1 MVVVLMRILF
11 AISFI
16 FSLGLVTPTQAELVI
31 DNQPTRVGGLFS
43 DTEFV
48 DDFNQ
53 ELFQRVADDLTL
65 AEPAVI
71 RRAGF
76 WGFYNL
82 NNPPATETI
91 RMRFYGARPG
101 DGLPDESN
109 IVYEESF
116 LNPSRTATGHI
127 VFVGIGPLEYFYEVD
142 MSSPVSLAADTPYWL
157 EIAQIGDIDT
167 AFRWEFSG
175 LGSIGLA
182 AVNTNVPD
190 WQLTNFDADNA
201 YQLSTIPEPTTASML
216 AMGILHMVLRR
227 GGKGGRMT

>member
-31 DNQPTRVGGLFS
+31 DNPPTRVGGLFS